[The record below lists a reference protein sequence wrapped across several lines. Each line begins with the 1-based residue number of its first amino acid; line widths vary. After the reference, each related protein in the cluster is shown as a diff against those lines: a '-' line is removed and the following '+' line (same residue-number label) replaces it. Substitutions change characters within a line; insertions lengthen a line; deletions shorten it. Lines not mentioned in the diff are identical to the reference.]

1 MMMKKTLFV
10 AALVAAS
17 VAADAKTIGIWRDRR
32 IGNLSGPVNTLTNA
46 GWNVVWLTV
55 GGNGKKGS
63 DLENAETLAKCDVVY
78 FPGGWGRYF
87 FPSAKARKTVI
98 RYAAS
103 GGGALV
109 TAFRGG

>member
-32 IGNLSGPVNTLTNA
+32 IGNLPGPVNTLTNA

-98 RYAAS
+98 SYAA
-103 GGGALV
+103 
-109 TAFRGG
+109 